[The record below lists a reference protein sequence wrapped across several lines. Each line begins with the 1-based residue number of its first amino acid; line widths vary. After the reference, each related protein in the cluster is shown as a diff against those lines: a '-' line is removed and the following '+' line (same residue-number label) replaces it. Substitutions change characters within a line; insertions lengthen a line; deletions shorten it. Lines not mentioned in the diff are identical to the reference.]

1 MKSTKAQSQ
10 PASLSQLPKTFIFPD
25 IPWQSYPEQAV
36 AKSGRKYN
44 LKSIIYPNPTSRK
57 KFTRNKQ
64 LTKRS
69 LQAKFF
75 DAFINIGYFDPL
87 QVVREFPIVIMNDRR
102 LEGLDNGFILLD
114 YFIPNIK
121 DDKHW
126 GLNIELDSEYHS
138 PEKDR
143 IRDKYLENLGVL
155 VFRISHL
162 EKPDVQ
168 KKRFKELVK
177 VMNEMT
183 RTEAPRVFSFSSL

>member
-1 MKSTKAQSQ
+1 MIPAKPQSQ
-10 PASLSQLPKTFIFPD
+10 IQLPLQSPNTFTFPD
-25 IPWQSYPEQAV
+25 IPWQSYPIQSV

-44 LKSIIYPNPTSRK
+44 LKNIIYPNPTSRK

-64 LTKRS
+64 LIKRS

-87 QVVREFPIVIMNDRR
+87 TVVREFPVVIMNDLR
-102 LEGLDNGFILLD
+102 LDGLDNGFILLD

-121 DDKHW
+121 TDKYW

-138 PEKDR
+138 PEKDK
-143 IRDKYLENLGVL
+143 IRDEYMDNLGVF

-162 EKPDVQ
+162 EKPEVQ

-177 VMNEMT
+177 VMNTMT
-183 RTEAPRVFSFSSL
+183 RTDAPRVFSFSSL

>member
-1 MKSTKAQSQ
+1 MKVIQ
-10 PASLSQLPKTFIFPD
+10 PGMDMATTASFLFPD
-25 IPWQSYPEQAV
+25 IPWQPYPIQSI

-44 LKSIIYPNPTSRK
+44 LKSIIYPNATSRK

-64 LTKRS
+64 LSKRS

-87 QVVREFPIVIMNDRR
+87 IVVREFPVVILNSLR
-102 LEGLDNGFILLD
+102 LEGLDNGFMLLD

-121 DDKHW
+121 DEKYW
-126 GLNIELDSEYHS
+126 GLNIELDSELHS
-138 PEKDR
+138 PDKDR
-143 IRDKYLENLGVL
+143 IRDQYLKNLGIL

-168 KKRFKELVK
+168 KKRFKELCAI
-177 VMNEMT
+177 MNNMT
-183 RTEAPRVFSFSSL
+183 RTDAPRVFTFNSL